1 MDFVII
7 FITGLLIGS
16 FLNVC
21 IYRIPREESISYP
34 PSHCTNCGTR
44 IMWYDLIPVV
54 SYIILGGKCR
64 ACKDRISIKYHMVEL
79 FTGVIFLCL
88 YLSFGFS
95 IEFFKYIVFVSLLI
109 VIGIIDLN
117 TTDVYLKTTIT
128 GIIFG
133 IIFVVIGNYLGSGIM
148 EYVYGALLGGGIIS
162 LIILVTNGMGWGDA
176 EICLMSGI
184 FLGLK
189 LTVVMLFFSF
199 IIGGISGVILI
210 LLKKKSRRDYIP
222 FGPFISIAAILTVFI
237 GERAINWYLSLL

>member
-1 MDFVII
+1 MDKLLVLVL
-7 FITGLLIGS
+7 GLLIGS

-44 IMWYDLIPVV
+44 IKWYDLIPVI
-54 SYIILGGKCR
+54 SYIFLRGKCR
-64 ACKDRISIKYHMVEL
+64 ACKDKISIKYPIIEL
-79 FTGVIFLCL
+79 FAGVVFLCL
-88 YLSFGFS
+88 YLMYGLSLDF
-95 IEFFKYIVFVSLLI
+95 IKYIVFVSVLI

-117 TTDVYLKTTIT
+117 TTDVYLKTTLT

-148 EYVYGALLGGGIIS
+148 EYIYGALLGGGIIS
-162 LIILVTNGMGWGDA
+162 LIILITNGMGWGDA

-199 IIGGISGVILI
+199 IIGGISGLILI

-222 FGPFISIAAILTVFI
+222 FGPFISISAILAVFI
-237 GERAINWYLSLL
+237 GERVINWYLSLL

>member
-1 MDFVII
+1 MEKLLILVL
-7 FITGLLIGS
+7 GLLIGS

-21 IYRIPREESISYP
+21 IYRIPRDESISYP

-44 IMWYDLIPVV
+44 IKWYDLIPII
-54 SYIILGGKCR
+54 SYIFLGGKCR
-64 ACKDRISIKYHMVEL
+64 ACKDRISIKYPIIEL
-79 FTGVIFLCL
+79 FTGIVFLCL
-88 YLSFGFS
+88 YLMYGFS
-95 IEFFKYIVFVSLLI
+95 LSFIKYIVFVSILI

-117 TTDVYLKTTIT
+117 TTDVYLKTTLT

-133 IIFVVIGNYLGSGIM
+133 IIFVLIGNYLGSGIT
-148 EYVYGALLGGGIIS
+148 EYVYGAFLGGGIIS
-162 LIILVTNGMGWGDA
+162 LIILITNGMGWGDA
-176 EICLMSGI
+176 EICFMSGI

-199 IIGGISGVILI
+199 VIGGISGLILI